1 MKSLFIMGTPASG
14 KTAVSVGLALK
25 FQQEG
30 YRVAYFKPVGHAEG
44 AIRKEDEDG
53 MLMKSVLKMDH
64 PIEDIVPF
72 KVGPSYLSGSRQHLT
87 MQEIMSSFRKVSSG
101 ADIVIVGG
109 SAFPHILGS
118 PGLDSVTL
126 ARELKSTAIFL
137 IHVENDF
144 SMDYAIFINGYLECR
159 GVPLAGS
166 IFNNVPRLLLAK
178 TEGVYQPLLEE
189 NGFSSLGIIPHR
201 PEIASPTVAEYF
213 EAMGGE
219 ILSGEADMDRLV
231 EDVIIGAMT
240 LESALGYLRR
250 APNKAVITG
259 GDRADI
265 ALAALETSTSALILT
280 GGLYPDVKII
290 ARAAEKSIPVLLVH
304 YDTYTTL
311 EKCAEISRRI
321 HPNDQR
327 SIELALEN
335 VEKHVD
341 WKGILKSLEPGR
353 NG

>member
-25 FQQEG
+25 FQQLG
-30 YRVAYFKPVGHAEG
+30 HRVAYFKPVGGTAG
-44 AIRKEDEDG
+44 ADRKADEDG
-53 MLMKSVLKMDH
+53 VLMKSVLRMDH
-64 PIEDIVPF
+64 PLEDIVPF
-72 KVGPSYLSGSRQHLT
+72 TAGPSYLSGVRHHTTL
-87 MQEIMSSFRKVSSG
+87 EAIMSAYRRVSRD

-109 SAFPHILGS
+109 AAFPHIMGCA
-118 PGLDSVTL
+118 GLDSMTL
-126 ARELKSTAIFL
+126 AREFKSTAVFL
-137 IHVENDF
+137 IHIQNDF
-144 SMDYAIFINGYLECR
+144 SLDNAVFINDYLECR
-159 GVPLAGS
+159 GIPMAGN

-189 NGFSSLGIIPHR
+189 KGYRSLGIIPHR

-213 EAMGGE
+213 ETLGGE
-219 ILSGEADMDRLV
+219 ILSGEDHLDRLV

-240 LESALGYLRR
+240 IESALGYLRR

-280 GGLYPDVKII
+280 GGLYPDVKVV
-290 ARAAEKSIPVLLVH
+290 ARAAERGVPVLLVH

-311 EKCAEISRRI
+311 ERCTEISRRI
-321 HPNDQR
+321 RPEDRR
-327 SIELALEN
+327 SIEMALDN
-335 VEKHVD
+335 VEKYVD
-341 WKGILKSLEPGR
+341 WNAILKAL
-353 NG
+353 

>member
-1 MKSLFIMGTPASG
+1 
-14 KTAVSVGLALK
+14 
-25 FQQEG
+25 
-30 YRVAYFKPVGHAEG
+30 VAYFKPVGHAEG
-44 AIRKEDEDG
+44 TFRKEDEDG
-53 MLMKSVLKMDH
+53 VLMKSVLQMDH
-64 PIEDIVPF
+64 PVEDIVPF
-72 KVGPSYLSGSRQHLT
+72 KVGPSYLSGSRQHINL
-87 MQEIMSSFRKVSSG
+87 QEIMAAFRKVSAG

-109 SAFPHILGS
+109 SAYPHILGS

-144 SMDYAIFINGYLECR
+144 SMDYAIFINGYLACR
-159 GVPLAGS
+159 GVPLAGNL
-166 IFNNVPRLLLAK
+166 FNNVPRLFLAK

-213 EAMGGE
+213 DALGGE
-219 ILSGEADMDRLV
+219 ILSGEENLGRLV

-240 LESALGYLRR
+240 IESALGYLRR

-290 ARAAEKSIPVLLVH
+290 ARAAEKGVPVLLVH

-321 HPNDQR
+321 HPTDRR

-335 VEKHVD
+335 VERHVD
-341 WKGILKSLEPGR
+341 WNAVLKALEPGR
-353 NG
+353 EI